1 MILGEIRNSNLL
13 LSLTFQSVKKF
24 YPTPEIVAGL
34 NFNDLSLNPDLRS
47 ENGRHWPIKK
57 LVHRC
62 EPSSLD
68 KLVFLKITMAGGK
81 PGIFWVFFAL
91 LNSAT

>member
-13 LSLTFQSVKKF
+13 LRLTFPSVKKF

-34 NFNDLSLNPDLRS
+34 NFKDLSLNPDLCS
-47 ENGRHWPIKK
+47 ENCRHRPIKK
-57 LVHRC
+57 QRHRC

-68 KLVFLKITMAGGK
+68 KLVF
-81 PGIFWVFFAL
+81 
-91 LNSAT
+91 